1 MVVKKVLEDMGLVY
15 NKVEIGQIDL
25 KYPLTKFQRESLNIR
40 LNNWDLSLIDSNND
54 ILVEKIKAGIMD
66 MIHNDSSMSPMK
78 ISHYLSQCLNHNYTY
93 LSNVFSQETG
103 ICLRDYIIAHK
114 VEKIKNLLIFDE
126 LTISEIAWKL
136 KYSSVAHLSNQF
148 SRVTGLSPSKFKKNP
163 TIPLIPREKVGLMS
177 AV

>member
-1 MVVKKVLEDMGLVY
+1 
-15 NKVEIGQIDL
+15 
-25 KYPLTKFQRESLNIR
+25 
-40 LNNWDLSLIDSNND
+40 
-54 ILVEKIKAGIMD
+54 
-66 MIHNDSSMSPMK
+66 
-78 ISHYLSQCLNHNYTY
+78 
-93 LSNVFSQETG
+93 
-103 ICLRDYIIAHK
+103 